1 MVKWSSK
8 NSVFYLHT
16 PTPLDR
22 GEVKMSIFRTPL
34 KSIVFF
40 MLTLLL
46 FGFSHSTTIKPNSSK
61 IIGEDSVFV
70 GYPVPTDEHL
80 LFYIQKSFNQNTV
93 VYALNLDQDGKI
105 NASNPIKVF
114 WRRYQ
119 EDGRIRELT
128 QLEKTFGFGVKAK
141 PVKAKPNTYIFSI
154 VALKDKQFVV
164 TQTEQGKPYVITS
177 INDKNSLI
185 ERVYIKAEHTKLL
198 PKVFYLEVFGTD
210 IKTKKPV
217 YQKII
222 P

>member
-1 MVKWSSK
+1 MKK
-8 NSVFYLHT
+8 
-16 PTPLDR
+16 
-22 GEVKMSIFRTPL
+22 I
-34 KSIVFF
+34 IVLFVLSL
-40 MLTLLL
+40 MLY
-46 FGFSHSTTIKPNSSK
+46 GFSNSNIIKPNSLK
-61 IIGEDSVFV
+61 IIGEDSVFA

-80 LFYIQKSFNQNTV
+80 LFYIQKSFNQNTI
-93 VYALNLDQDGKI
+93 VYALNIGSDGKI
-105 NASNPIKVF
+105 NANNPINVF

-128 QLEKTFGFGVKAK
+128 PLEKTFGFGIKAK
-141 PVKAKPNTYIFSI
+141 SVKAKPNTYIFSI
-154 VALKDKQFVV
+154 VALKDKQFIV

-177 INDKNSLI
+177 INNKNSLI

-198 PKVFYLEVFGTD
+198 PKVFYLEIFGTD

>member
-1 MVKWSSK
+1 MMNK
-8 NSVFYLHT
+8 F
-16 PTPLDR
+16 
-22 GEVKMSIFRTPL
+22 
-34 KSIVFF
+34 IVLFI
-40 MLTLLL
+40 LTLLL
-46 FGFSHSTTIKPNSSK
+46 YGFSNSNIIKSNSLK

-70 GYPVPTDEHL
+70 GYPVPTDDHM
-80 LFYIQKSFNQNTV
+80 LFYIQKSFNQNTI
-93 VYALNLDQDGKI
+93 VYALNIDKDGKI
-105 NASNPIKVF
+105 NANNPINVF

-128 QLEKTFGFGVKAK
+128 QLEKTFGFGVKSK
-141 PVKAKPNTYIFSI
+141 PVKTKPNTYIFSI

-177 INDKNSLI
+177 INNKNSLI
-185 ERVYIKAEHTKLL
+185 ERVYIKAEHIKLL

>member
-1 MVKWSSK
+1 MVK
-8 NSVFYLHT
+8 F
-16 PTPLDR
+16 
-22 GEVKMSIFRTPL
+22 IFL
-34 KSIVFF
+34 FF
-40 MLTLLL
+40 LTSFLL
-46 FGFSHSTTIKPNSSK
+46 FGFSNSNKISPNTLK
-61 IIGEDSVFV
+61 FIGEDSVFV
-70 GYPVPTDEHL
+70 GYPIPTDDHM
-80 LFYIQKSFNQNTV
+80 LFYIQKSFNQNTI
-93 VYALNLDQDGKI
+93 VYALNIDKDGKI
-105 NASNPIKVF
+105 NANNPINVF

-141 PVKAKPNTYIFSI
+141 PVKTKPNTYIFSI
-154 VALKDKQFVV
+154 VALKEKQFIV

-177 INDKNSLI
+177 INNKNALI

-210 IKTKKPV
+210 IKTRKPT